1 MSLEDDARFLALFAM
16 PKPVKITGRSSSI
29 TNSFVNGVIP
39 VVVPTAAEIRAAL
52 DVLGMSDV
60 VTCAYCG
67 DTSTEWDHLR
77 PLVVAKRPTGFI
89 SEIQNLVPAC
99 GKCNQS
105 KGNKHWKDW
114 MLSAARLSP
123 ASRGIVGLAERV
135 SRLEAFESWLSP
147 THVDFATVVSPD
159 LWKQHWENHDRI
171 QAEMKTAELVASQIR
186 AEVAMHSR
194 AFVDSSS
201 T

>member
-1 MSLEDDARFLALFAM
+1 M

-105 KGNKHWKDW
+105 KGNKHWKIW
-114 MLSAARLSP
+114 MLSKARLSP
-123 ASRGIVGLAERV
+123 ASRDIVGLEDRV
-135 SRLEAFESWLSP
+135 SRLETFENWRPP
-147 THVDFATVVSPD
+147 THVDFAAVVSPD
-159 LWKQHWENHDRI
+159 LWKQHWENHDRL
-171 QAEMKTAELVASQIR
+171 QSEMKTSELVASQIR
-186 AEVAMHSR
+186 AEVALHSR
-194 AFVDSSS
+194 AVMDSQD